1 MEPSGLVM
9 VPPIAAPWT
18 RPTKTSDSAGTAI
31 VTTRPSEGSWNVGR
45 LRGTVTMSE
54 STGTASTVLP
64 RASRTTGSADPRA
77 IATTMPSAR
86 SRVRSSS
93 TMSAMVS
100 AATATLAY
108 WIWPG

>member
-1 MEPSGLVM
+1 M
-9 VPPIAAPWT
+9 
-18 RPTKTSDSAGTAI
+18 SD
-31 VTTRPSEGSWNVGR
+31 
-45 LRGTVTMSE
+45 

-77 IATTMPSAR
+77 IATTMPSAP

-93 TMSAMVS
+93 TMSPMVS

-108 WIWPG
+108 WIWPGWTSVSRALSTRLVASLW